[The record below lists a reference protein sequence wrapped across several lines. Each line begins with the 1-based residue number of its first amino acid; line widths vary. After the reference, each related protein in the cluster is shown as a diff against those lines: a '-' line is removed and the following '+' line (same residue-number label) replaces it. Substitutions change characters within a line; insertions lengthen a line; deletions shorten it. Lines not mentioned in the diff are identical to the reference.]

1 MHRLLLFFSFF
12 LALLLWGFYHFYAD
26 LYQRYLIATIWPQ
39 GMPQIATSESPIL
52 SKQKILIVGDSRA
65 KDWGSL
71 NTSSFFILN
80 CSIAGSTTGQLR
92 ILLPTLLEKHSPDII
107 VIQSGINDLK
117 ILGLRPDLQHVILDE
132 SYINLREIALLSAK
146 KKRRVLFTLVIPPN
160 RPSLLRRLVWS
171 DLIPQSVDLL
181 NNRLLRLSDINH
193 QIEVID
199 LVNDLHTTRR
209 LKLNSD
215 DYLDTLHLRPNI
227 NQMILDFLTKYFSR

>member
-12 LALLLWGFYHFYAD
+12 LLLLLWGFYHFYAD

-39 GMPQIATSESPIL
+39 GMPQIATSESPTL

-71 NTSSFFILN
+71 NTPSFLILN

-92 ILLPTLLEKHSPDII
+92 ILLPTLLEKHNPDII

-117 ILGLRPDLQHVILDE
+117 MLGLRPDLQQIILDE
-132 SYINLREIALLSAK
+132 SYSNLKEIALLSARK
-146 KKRRVLFTLVIPPN
+146 KCRVLLTLVIPPDK
-160 RPSLLRRLVWS
+160 PSLLRRLVWS

-181 NNRLLRLSDINH
+181 NNRLLRVSNANP

-199 LVNDLHTTRR
+199 LVNDLNTARA

-215 DYLDTLHLRPNI
+215 AYLDTLHLRPNI
-227 NQMILDFLTKYFSR
+227 NQMMLDFLTKYFSR